1 MRTRFT
7 RLTRDPGEAIK
18 REVMC
23 SIGGGDTDVWKRWT
37 ICLLRGHGYDRV
49 AYSPHSDSGFY
60 RRCRRCGH
68 EDHSGGS
75 VMPTGAGM

>member
-1 MRTRFT
+1 
-7 RLTRDPGEAIK
+7 
-18 REVMC
+18 
-23 SIGGGDTDVWKRWT
+23 VWKRWT

-49 AYSPHSDSGFY
+49 AYNPHSDSGYF

-68 EDHSGGS
+68 EDHRGTS